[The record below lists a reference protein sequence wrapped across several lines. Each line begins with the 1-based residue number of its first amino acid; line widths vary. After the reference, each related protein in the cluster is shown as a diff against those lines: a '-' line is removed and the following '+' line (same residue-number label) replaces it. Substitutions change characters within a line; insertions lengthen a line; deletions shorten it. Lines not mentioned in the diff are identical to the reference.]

1 MIEINQLAKTTYP
14 KMHQSADVIHVDQDG
29 FKAIDRARDNG
40 IKKSS
45 GFCRRRCEIRIGVI
59 VS

>member
-14 KMHQSADVIHVDQDG
+14 KMDKSADVIHVDG